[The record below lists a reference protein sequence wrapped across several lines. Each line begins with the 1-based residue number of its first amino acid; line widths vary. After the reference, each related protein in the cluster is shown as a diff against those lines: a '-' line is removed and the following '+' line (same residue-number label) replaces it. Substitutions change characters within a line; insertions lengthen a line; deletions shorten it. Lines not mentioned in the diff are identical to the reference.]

1 MLNLRS
7 FRDYPDVFRDGADDA
22 VLSDR
27 EREAAARQDIR
38 GRRQV
43 WVLGRLTVKELVQR
57 WHDERGVEVP
67 GARQI
72 SVLPG
77 ASGSPIVR
85 LDGAPGDNG
94 ARRLATS
101 ISYCDSYAFAAVR
114 DSDPGHR
121 FAVVMDRIEPMYPFF
136 EDMLLTEDEVSR
148 VRHEEPGTQNQLL
161 TAFGCLKK
169 GVGKALGLTSAA
181 PAAQVE
187 VVAVAPGGE
196 ATLRYDP
203 ELFGGDSR
211 PVVRGRAWFYDTYV
225 LAFVALWRSEEA
237 APPALARIEEEPV
250 LPDSRYT
257 EWSR

>member
-7 FRDYPDVFRDGADDA
+7 FRDYPDVFRDGGEDA

-27 EREAAARQDIR
+27 EKEAAALLAVRS
-38 GRRQV
+38 RRQL

-57 WHDERGVEVP
+57 WYDEHGAQVP

-72 SVLPG
+72 SVLPAPG
-77 ASGSPIVR
+77 
-85 LDGAPGDNG
+85 GAPTIRVEGDPV
-94 ARRLATS
+94 RRLSTS
-101 ISYCDSYAFAAVR
+101 ISYCDAHAFASVR
-114 DSDPGHR
+114 DADPGHR
-121 FAVVMDRIEPMYPFF
+121 FAVVMDRIEPLYPFF
-136 EDMLLTEDEVSR
+136 DDSLLTEDEVSR
-148 VRHEEPGTQNQLL
+148 VRHEEAATQNQLL

-181 PAAQVE
+181 PASHVE
-187 VVAVAPGGE
+187 VLAVTPGGE
-196 ATLRYDP
+196 ATVRYDP
-203 ELFGGDSR
+203 ELFGGDTR
-211 PVVRGRAWFYDTYV
+211 PVVRGRVWFYDTYV
-225 LAFVALWRSEEA
+225 LAFAGLWRSEEA